1 MPRIT
6 LKETI
11 TKEIDIPME
20 ALYDLINNLSQE
32 ERESVLN
39 RLRKEPAKLKVFEK
53 DKVELILG
61 DFTSTNI
68 YEDDFLTD
76 LEEGLKKSSVYSK

>member
-1 MPRIT
+1 MPRII

-20 ALYDLINNLSQE
+20 ALYDLIDNLSQE
-32 ERESVLN
+32 ERERVLN
-39 RLRKEPAKLKVFEK
+39 RLRKEPAKLKVFKK
-53 DKVELILG
+53 DKIESVLS
-61 DFTSTNI
+61 DFRSTNI
-68 YEDDFLTD
+68 YENDFLSD

>member
-1 MPRIT
+1 MPRII

-20 ALYDLINNLSQE
+20 ALYDLIENLSQE

-39 RLRKEPAKLKVFEK
+39 KLRKEPAKLKVFKK
-53 DKVELILG
+53 DKIELVLS
-61 DFTSTNI
+61 DFRSTNI
-68 YEDDFLTD
+68 YENDFLSD